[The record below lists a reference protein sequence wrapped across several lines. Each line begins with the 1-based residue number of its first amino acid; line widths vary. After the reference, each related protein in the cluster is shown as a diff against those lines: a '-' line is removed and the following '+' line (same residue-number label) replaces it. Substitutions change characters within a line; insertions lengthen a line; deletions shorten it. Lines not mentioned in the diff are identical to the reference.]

1 MPFVPGSLTVSRV
14 DAYGWAL
21 VDPLVYQGRW
31 QRFVVPAG
39 FRTDFATVPRV
50 VTWLI
55 PRFGVYTLAAILH
68 DWLCTEGIASGA
80 VTSRDADGIFRRVM
94 RESGV
99 PVLRRWLMWA
109 GVRWGALASER
120 RRQDWAASAPGV
132 LAISLLAAPWSS
144 RRRSSSCRGCW
155 SMRWPSG
162 WRRSWPRRVR
172 RTWSSGSRRADDG
185 LRAGRFRTK
194 LSSHDRFLRAAVPCR
209 SRRQPAPSEEP

>member
-55 PRFGVYTLAAILH
+55 PRFGAYTLAAILH
-68 DWLCTEGIASGA
+68 DWLCTEGIR
-80 VTSRDADGIFRRVM
+80 SRGVSSREGDGIFRRVM
-94 RESGV
+94 RESGF

-109 GVRWGALASER
+109 GVRWGALTDER
-120 RRQDWAASAPGV
+120 RRTGWWASAPGV
-132 LAISLLAAPWSS
+132 LAITVLAAPP
-144 RRRSSSCRGCW
+144 GV
-155 SMRWPSG
+155 P
-162 WRRSWPRRVR
+162 PV
-172 RTWSSGSRRADDG
+172 AAILPALVVYG
-185 LRAGRFRTK
+185 LAER
-194 LSSHDRFLRAAVPCR
+194 LVAVFAPPGPDELVLPV
-209 SRRQPAPSEEP
+209 PAE